1 MKIAVTA
8 QDGGLDAKIDP
19 RFGRAACFVVVD
31 PETMEFEVVDN
42 KQNLQAVSG
51 AGVQAAQIVAEHGA
65 SAVLTGN
72 CGPNA
77 FRTLKA
83 ADIKVF
89 AGASGTV
96 KEAITAYKS
105 GSLTA
110 AGDANVDA
118 HSGT

>member
-1 MKIAVTA
+1 MKIVITA
-8 QDGGLDAKIDP
+8 QGGSLDANVDP
-19 RFGRAACFVVVD
+19 RFGRAGYFVVVNPD
-31 PETMEFEVVDN
+31 TMEFEAVDN
-42 KQNLQAVSG
+42 KQNLQAFSG
-51 AGVQAAQIVAEHGA
+51 AGVQAAQIVAEQGV

-105 GSLTA
+105 GSLTP
-110 AGDANVDA
+110 AGDASVDA
-118 HSGT
+118 HSGI